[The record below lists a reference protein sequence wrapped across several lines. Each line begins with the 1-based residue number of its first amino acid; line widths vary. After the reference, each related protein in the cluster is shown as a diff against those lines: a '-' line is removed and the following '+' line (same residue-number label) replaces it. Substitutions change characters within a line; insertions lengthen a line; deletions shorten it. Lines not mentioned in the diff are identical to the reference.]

1 MRKLFATILVI
12 LIITSFI
19 FAYNVPSRR
28 LTGNLPN
35 FGKLQQPQLQLQV
48 QQKIREALRERIRNF
63 LQNEA
68 EFFKKA
74 PTGYY
79 LGLRLPADASLS
91 EVKTFIG
98 TVKDIYV
105 EAKKG
110 LVILFESE
118 DETYK
123 LANNSIWRQLGLK
136 VGDQLEV
143 TGRILKLEE
152 EQIIIPE
159 KAKLGD
165 KEIDLRKLMT
175 DRIEK
180 KLKR

>member
-1 MRKLFATILVI
+1 MKKLFATILVT
-12 LIITSFI
+12 LIITSFV
-19 FAYNVPSRR
+19 FAYNIPARR
-28 LTGNLPN
+28 LTGNIPS
-35 FGKLQQPQLQLQV
+35 FGRFQRPQPQI
-48 QQKIREALRERIRNF
+48 QQKIREALKERIRNF
-63 LQNEA
+63 LQDRA
-68 EFFKKA
+68 KFFEKE
-74 PTGYY
+74 PVGYY

-110 LVILFESE
+110 LVVLFESE

-123 LANNSIWRQLGLK
+123 LANNFIWRQLGLK

-143 TGRILKLEE
+143 TGRVLKAGE

-159 KAKLGD
+159 KVKSED
-165 KEIDLRKLMT
+165 KEIDLRKLIT
-175 DRIEK
+175 QKIES
-180 KLKR
+180 KLKK